1 MSKNTLNQQTAI
13 NESPPHSTERGS
25 DMNEEFKP
33 DALPSGLVERKNKQD
48 DHLNSATLANLTNFM
63 IRRQLLVIE
72 NKRIKELLLEAEKE
86 LKASRHNFIDIL
98 DRVLASL
105 RAHLAHLDEL
115 ARVEI
120 LRRQR
125 PENLPRMAERYVR
138 HRVKR
143 LFGSLKPRASTGMAD
158 KPVATGVQDPGWR
171 LPTVRELD
179 AWTAWFAENDP
190 GAVKASRFRKDRIQ
204 VALVVSGGIGDFL
217 KSTHLVGPLSDHFS
231 ADLTIIAAQR
241 AAGELV
247 AHNPYVR
254 DTLVLVN
261 RHVYDLADHLVHIP
275 IFDLIVVWRYHVQ
288 YVVPRGSRI
297 AGETID
303 SIESKSSSLRRTI
316 DKYRILHSGYKLN
329 LAFSREMT
337 QLGLSAMKVSVE
349 TSGLPHRNLGQIPFF
364 PGKQSLRIII
374 SLLMKPYVTV
384 HHGFDLL
391 FLPPRTRNT
400 DYSSTKNISVQQW
413 RQIVSLIRKQGIDV
427 IQLGIAEEEKIEGVS
442 HYLNGQTSI
451 EETGLLIKHSLCHI
465 DTEGGLV
472 HLANAVHTRCVVL
485 FGPTPVEFFGYP
497 QNINLEPLGCKAC
510 WFSTQNWLI
519 ECPRHTS
526 GPECMTE
533 HSAAGVAAAA
543 NKIIA
548 EAEDLSAKLV
558 LAETQSSP
566 TPLAETVAKAQSF
579 LSPDAANRTLLIL
592 DDLECD
598 VRSELSDG
606 LLDGSD
612 VILCAANPPNLEPVD
627 RVKGRI
633 EYASLL
639 NLPRASASIDAAIWV
654 AREMEADV
662 APFALREIFRVLKPD
677 GQLVLVTS
685 GEFPGLDLG
694 RSLLTAR
701 IAFDEDQMPSA
712 PVYCCSLRKSAPAR
726 SGSPISTGSS
736 VTPERRRKAAVDPTL
751 ALLEDENR
759 RQITLLHERLVEQ
772 EKVMD
777 EARAVV
783 DRAVQRGFGGDGWIW
798 ISNLFAEGYPT
809 KFFMRGWHGALDW
822 VIWSRENKC
831 LLMLPFDEEPPSGG
845 QSLELQLHL
854 ALPHTSAS
862 NPTAIGVRINNGP
875 VENFVLSTEDEFLTV
890 RSSTDGSKFRGVA
903 LIEFHL
909 GGEISAGESE
919 RLYGSRRMGVKRFRY
934 RVLSS

>member
-1 MSKNTLNQQTAI
+1 
-13 NESPPHSTERGS
+13 
-25 DMNEEFKP
+25 MNEEFEA
-33 DALPSGLVERKNKQD
+33 DAFHSGLVERKNKPD
-48 DHLNSATLANLTNFM
+48 DDSGFATLADLKNFL
-63 IRRQLLVIE
+63 IRRQLLAIE
-72 NKRIKELLLEAEKE
+72 NKRIKELLLEAEKD

-98 DRVLASL
+98 DRVLAPL
-105 RAHLAHLDEL
+105 RSHLARLDEL

-120 LRRQR
+120 LRGQR

-143 LFGSLKPRASTGMAD
+143 LFGSLKPRASTGKGD
-158 KPVATGVQDPGWR
+158 KPVATGVQDPGWQ
-171 LPTVRELD
+171 LPRVRELE

-190 GAVKASRFRKDRIQ
+190 DAAKASRFRKDRIQ

-241 AAGELV
+241 AARELV

-261 RHVYDLADHLVHIP
+261 RHEYDLADHLAHIP
-275 IFDLIVVWRYHVQ
+275 IFDLIVIWRYHVQ

-297 AGETID
+297 ADEIID
-303 SIESKSSSLRRTI
+303 SIESKSSSLRHTI
-316 DKYRILHSGYKLN
+316 DKYRSLHNGYKLN
-329 LAFSREMT
+329 FAFSREIT

-364 PGKQSLRIII
+364 PSKQSLKIIP
-374 SLLMKPYVTV
+374 SLLTKPYVTV

-413 RQIVSLIRKQGIDV
+413 RQIVSIIRKQGIDV

-451 EETGLLIKHSLCHI
+451 EETGLLVKHSLCHI

-472 HLANAVHTRCVVL
+472 HLASAVHTRCVVL

-497 QNINLEPLGCKAC
+497 QNINLEPSGCKAC
-510 WFSTQNWLI
+510 WFATQNWLI

-533 HSAAGVAAAA
+533 HSASGVVAAV

-548 EAEDLSAKLV
+548 ESENLSAKLV

-566 TPLAETVAKAQSF
+566 APLAETVAKAQSL

-606 LLDGSD
+606 VLDGSD
-612 VILCAANPPNLEPVD
+612 VILCAANPPDLEPGD
-627 RVKGRI
+627 RLTGRI
-633 EYASLL
+633 EYGSLL

-677 GQLVLVTS
+677 GQLVLVTL
-685 GEFPGLDLG
+685 GELGLDLG

-701 IAFDEDQMPSA
+701 IAFDDDKMPSA
-712 PVYCCSLRKSAPAR
+712 PVHCCSLRKSTPAR
-726 SGSPISTGSS
+726 SGSPISTGSF
-736 VTPERRRKAAVDPTL
+736 VTSEWRSKAAIDPTL

-759 RQITLLHERLVEQ
+759 RQITVLHDRLVEQ

-798 ISNLFAEGYPT
+798 IFNLFAEGYPT
-809 KFFMRGWHGALDW
+809 KFFIRGWHGALDW

-845 QSLELQLHL
+845 PSLELQLQLHL

-862 NPTAIGVRINNGP
+862 NPMAIGVRINDGP

-903 LIEFHL
+903 LVELQL
-909 GGEISAGESE
+909 GDEISAGESE
-919 RLYGSRRMGVKRFRY
+919 RLYGSMRMGVKRFRY